1 MVARIARGRGRVR
14 GLWIYIYEDAND
26 VSDVV
31 NSTLDATCM
40 GKACGLGGGFDEFS
54 EDDPGQCRVRCDCSD
69 SKFHSPSGG
78 TCHMYVR
85 EEGLRFQPPDFVDS
99 SGFGWIG

>member
-1 MVARIARGRGRVR
+1 M
-14 GLWIYIYEDAND
+14 
-26 VSDVV
+26 SDVV

-85 EEGLRFQPPDFVDS
+85 EEGLRGLY
-99 SGFGWIG
+99 SGLSANLIRGISGAVLLVGYDETKAIIAKVLD

>member
-1 MVARIARGRGRVR
+1 MH
-14 GLWIYIYEDAND
+14 
-26 VSDVV
+26 
-31 NSTLDATCM
+31 M

-78 TCHMYVR
+78 TCHMSER
-85 EEGLRFQPPDFVDS
+85 KACAFNLLISWIPPDLGGLAESTVGLFWFLLVFVLYLV
-99 SGFGWIG
+99 